1 MRRLIHQIMTT
12 MPRLTTILTVCIFI
26 CVLDHYEHIIS
37 APKTF
42 DRFYIIYTL
51 YINAQNGS
59 FLYNTSLGNSSIEE
73 LETFL
78 REKESED
85 EKSGLDGTDSESTV
99 STNPNKVHLIPL
111 IYTIFVHF
119 ELRTN
124 SVTKI
129 LSIRAIYICV
139 ELLILILN

>member
-1 MRRLIHQIMTT
+1 MNMRRLIHQIMTT
-12 MPRLTTILTVCIFI
+12 MPRLTTISTVCIFI
-26 CVLDHYEHIIS
+26 CVLVHYEHIIS

-42 DRFYIIYTL
+42 DSFYIIYTL

-59 FLYNTSLGNSSIEE
+59 FLYYTLLGNSSIEE

-85 EKSGLDGTDSESTV
+85 EKWGLDGSQTDSEST
-99 STNPNKVHLIPL
+99 NPSKVHFIPL
-111 IYTIFVHF
+111 TYTIFVHF
-119 ELRTN
+119 ELEN

-129 LSIRAIYICV
+129 PSIRAINICV